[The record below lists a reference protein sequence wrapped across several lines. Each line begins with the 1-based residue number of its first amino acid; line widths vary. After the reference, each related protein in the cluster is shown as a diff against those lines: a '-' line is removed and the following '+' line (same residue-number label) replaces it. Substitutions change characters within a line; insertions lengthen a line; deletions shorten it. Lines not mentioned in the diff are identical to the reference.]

1 MTADEMCCASCGIA
15 AIDDIKLK
23 KCDGGCDLVKYC
35 SDECQEKHREQH
47 EGACKKSSR
56 NRIVKDKIASNRVA
70 VRNKSL
76 LTLALFSNRL
86 LLRDKVLFT
95 LPDSS
100 NYGDCPI
107 CCLPLSLDPEK
118 STLMT
123 CCSKLLCNGC
133 IYANAMREI
142 REGLKQRC
150 VFCREPLINS
160 AEEGDK
166 NVMERVKKNDPVAM
180 RQWGKMHLE
189 REEGI
194 RHLEVDYGI
203 AFEYLTKAAE
213 LGEADAHFSLS
224 VMYLDGEGVE
234 KDIEKA
240 VYHAEEAAI
249 AGHPGA
255 RYNLGYIE
263 YKSGRFDRA
272 KKHFIVAANLGY
284 EMSLKGLRQLYKE
297 GYASEEDYD
306 AARCAY
312 QAAVEATKS
321 PEREEGEAYYEAREA
336 AQHSESNT
344 TLSCIVM

>member
-1 MTADEMCCASCGIA
+1 MTVDEMCCASCGIA

-35 SDECQEKHREQH
+35 SDNCQKNHRSQH
-47 EGACKKSSR
+47 KKMCKKR
-56 NRIVKDKIASNRVA
+56 
-70 VRNKSL
+70 
-76 LTLALFSNRL
+76 LAE
-86 LLRDKVLFT
+86 LRDKVLFT

-100 NYGDCPI
+100 NNGDCPI

-118 STLMT
+118 STMMT

-133 IYANAMREI
+133 SYANAMREI

-150 VFCREPLINS
+150 AFCRNPMPTL
-160 AEEGDK
+160 AEEADK

-180 RQWGKMHLE
+180 RQWGKW
-189 REEGI
+189 
-194 RHLEVDYGI
+194 HLEVDLGI

-224 VMYLDGEGVE
+224 VMYLNGEGVE
-234 KDIEKA
+234 KDIEKHI
-240 VYHAEEAAI
+240 YHLEEAAI
-249 AGHPGA
+249 GGHVDA
-255 RYNLGYIE
+255 RHHLGCHE
-263 YKSGRFDRA
+263 VRNGRYERA
-272 KKHFIVAANLGY
+272 VKHFIIAANFEYHESLVVLRRLY
-284 EMSLKGLRQLYKE
+284 EGGE
-297 GYASEEDYD
+297 ASKEDYD